1 MSKDKFLAR
10 QLIKSILIPYFLVA
24 IIVTFGQVYM
34 EFKDIQKEVVK
45 ELLIA
50 KDVFQKNLSYAYWS
64 IDKEDIEYN
73 LNGALTNP

>member
-1 MSKDKFLAR
+1 MSKDKFLAS

-24 IIVTFGQVYM
+24 IIVTFVQVYM

-50 KDVFQKNLSYAYWS
+50 VS
-64 IDKEDIEYN
+64 IRR
-73 LNGALTNP
+73 L